1 MEVIMKVV
9 GLITEYN
16 PFHNGHAYHLNEA
29 KRITGADYVVVVM
42 SGNFVQRGTPA
53 FLDKYSRTKM
63 ALRCGAD
70 LVFELPVCFSTASA
84 EYFALGAVSL
94 LEKLGIVDY
103 ICFGSESGD
112 ISLLSAISE
121 LLLNESPDF
130 QKIFKEAVKT
140 GKTFPEAR
148 GDSIKALLPEV
159 SDEFLS
165 SPNNILGIEYIK
177 ALKRLKS
184 TIKPITITRRA
195 TGYHS
200 QELNT
205 DNGCAISSATAIR
218 KTLKEGNTLDNL
230 RYHVPVPA
238 FDIMEEQF
246 RKTFPIF
253 EEDFSLLLHYKF
265 IQEDKQTLLQ
275 YTDINPDLANRMIR
289 MYSDYESFKDLALSI
304 KSRQW
309 TLTRINRA
317 LIHILLN
324 HRQDNFLS
332 YQQKGF
338 TQYAR
343 ILGFKKESSHLLRK
357 IVKNERIPVITKLGD
372 AKNKLSEIGLVM
384 LNEDLFATALYNQVV
399 FHKLGT
405 PLKDEYTQGVIIS

>member
-1 MEVIMKVV
+1 MKVV

-53 FLDKYSRTKM
+53 FIDKYSRTEM
-63 ALRCGAD
+63 ALNCGAD
-70 LVFELPVCFSTASA
+70 LVFELPVCYATASA
-84 EYFALGAVSL
+84 EFFAMGAISL
-94 LEKLGIVDY
+94 LDKLGIIDF

-112 ISLLSAISE
+112 ITLLSSISE
-121 LLLNESPDF
+121 LLLKEPPAF
-130 QKIFKEAVKT
+130 QIIFKEALKL
-140 GKTFPEAR
+140 GRTFPEAR
-148 GDSIKALLPEV
+148 GAAIKALLPEV
-159 SDEFLS
+159 SDDFLT

-184 TIKPITITRRA
+184 TITPVTIIRKA

-205 DNGCAISSATAIR
+205 DAKYAISSATAIR
-218 KTLKEGNTLDNL
+218 KALKEDNTLERL
-230 RYHVPVPA
+230 KSQVPPKA
-238 FDIMEEQF
+238 FAIMEQQF
-246 RKTFPIF
+246 NKSYPVF
-253 EEDFSLLLHYKF
+253 EEDFSLLLHYKLM
-265 IQEDKQTLLQ
+265 QEDKHTLLR
-275 YTDINPDLANRMIR
+275 YTDINSDLANRMIR
-289 MYSDYESFKDLALSI
+289 MYAEYATFSELAMSI

-324 HRQDNFLS
+324 HYQENFSS
-332 YQQKGF
+332 YQQKGY

-343 ILGFKKESSHLLRK
+343 ILGLKKESSHLLRT

-372 AKNKLSEIGLVM
+372 AKNKLSEIGLTM
-384 LNEDLFATALYNQVV
+384 LSEDVFAASLYNLAV
-399 FHKLGT
+399 FNKLGT
-405 PLKDEYTQGVIIS
+405 TQKDEYTQGIIIS